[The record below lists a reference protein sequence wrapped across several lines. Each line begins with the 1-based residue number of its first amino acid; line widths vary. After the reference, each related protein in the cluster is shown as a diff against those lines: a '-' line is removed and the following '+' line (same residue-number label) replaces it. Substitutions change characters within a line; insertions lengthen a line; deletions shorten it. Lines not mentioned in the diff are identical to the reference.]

1 MSLKRLLLLPGLLL
15 ALLAT
20 DLPTAWLQAQ
30 EAPQGLSERQQRRRV
45 RKLEKE
51 LQGPFRKWLAEDVKY
66 IISNEERKAFVELNT
81 DEERESFIE
90 NFWIRRDPTPDS
102 MENEFREEHY
112 RRIAYANERFASGIP
127 GWKSDRGR
135 IYIAYGPADE
145 VESHPSG
152 GSYQR
157 PFNEGGGSTSTY
169 PFEIWRYRYLEGIGS
184 DILLEFVDPTLSGE
198 YRLTMDPMEKDA
210 LLYVPN
216 AGNTLAEDMGISTRA
231 DRLMGRTGFG
241 YGSMTPNDAGLGRS
255 RQYNQFERLQL
266 YSMIQRP
273 PPVKFRDLEAIVDST
288 IEYNTLSFTS
298 NVTYVKVTDSTSFAG
313 ITVQV
318 QNRDLLFKEEDGLH
332 RAAVNVFGR
341 VTTMTRRVETHFEDT
356 VTITTS
362 PARLSAE
369 ADRASIYNKQL
380 PLAPGKYRLE
390 LVVKDI
396 IGETVGTARIALDV
410 PKYDDETL
418 AYSSVI
424 LADKIERVPT
434 RSLGAGQFVMGAS
447 KVRPRLGEEFK
458 PGERMGI
465 YVEFYNLGEDD
476 ATRMP
481 DGEITYQ
488 IAKAND
494 PDKLLLDFSED
505 VQDIRGASP
514 GQVVVEKLLPLDLDP
529 GVYRL
534 SLKMTDRVK
543 EETVNP
549 TMTFKV
555 L

>member
-1 MSLKRLLLLPGLLL
+1 MSLKRLFLLPGILLTLL
-15 ALLAT
+15 AA

-45 RKLEKE
+45 RQLEKE

-66 IISNEERKAFVELNT
+66 IITNDERKAFVELNT

-102 MENEFREEHY
+102 MENEYREEHY

-127 GWKSDRGR
+127 GWRTDRGR

-152 GSYQR
+152 GSYVR
-157 PFNEGGGSTSTY
+157 PFEEGGGTTSTY

-184 DILLEFVDPTLSGE
+184 DILLEFVDPTMSGE

-210 LLYVPN
+210 LLYIPG
-216 AGNTLAEDMGISTRA
+216 AGLTIAEEMGLSSRA
-231 DRLMGRTGFG
+231 DRLQGRTGFG
-241 YGSMTPNDAGLGRS
+241 YANSTSRDAGLGGTTR
-255 RQYNQFERLQL
+255 YNQFERLQL

-288 IEYNTLSFTS
+288 IEYNTLNFTS
-298 NVTYVKVTDSTSFAG
+298 NVTYVKVTDSTSFASV
-313 ITVQV
+313 TVQV
-318 QNRDLLFKEEDGLH
+318 QNRDLLFKEDGGLH
-332 RAAVNVFGR
+332 RATLNIFGR
-341 VTTMTRRVETHFEDT
+341 VTTMTRRVERHFEET
-356 VTITTS
+356 VSITTS
-362 PARLSAE
+362 PERLSAE
-369 ADRASIYNKQL
+369 AERASIYNTML

-390 LVVKDI
+390 LVVKDVV
-396 IGETVGTARIALDV
+396 GETVGTSRIALDV
-410 PKYDDETL
+410 PKFDDETL
-418 AYSSVI
+418 SHSSVI

-447 KVRPRLGEEFK
+447 KVRPRMGEEFK

-476 ATRMP
+476 ATLMP

-494 PDKLLLDFSED
+494 PDKLLLDFTED
-505 VQDIRGASP
+505 IQDIRGASP

-549 TMTFKV
+549 TTTFKV

>member
-1 MSLKRLLLLPGLLL
+1 MSLKRLLLLPGILL
-15 ALLAT
+15 ALLAA
-20 DLPTAWLQAQ
+20 DLPTTWLQAQ
-30 EAPQGLSERQQRRRV
+30 EAPQGLTERQQRRRV
-45 RKLEKE
+45 RQLEKE
-51 LQGPFRKWLAEDVKY
+51 LQGPFRKWLAEDVRY

-127 GWKSDRGR
+127 GWKTDRGR

-157 PFNEGGGSTSTY
+157 PFNEGGGTTSTY
-169 PFEIWRYRYLEGIGS
+169 PFEIWRYRWLEGIGS
-184 DILLEFVDPTLSGE
+184 DILLEFVDPTMSGE

-216 AGNTLAEDMGISTRA
+216 AGNTLAEDMGLSTRA

-241 YGSMTPNDAGLGRS
+241 YGSLTPNEAGLGRT

-288 IEYNTLSFTS
+288 IEYNTLNFTS
-298 NVTYVKVTDSTSFAG
+298 NITYVKVTDSTSFAG
-313 ITVQV
+313 VTVQV
-318 QNRDLLFKEEDGLH
+318 QNRDLLFKEENGLH
-332 RAAVNVFGR
+332 RAAVNIFGR
-341 VTTMTRRVETHFEDT
+341 VTTMTRKVETHFEDT

-362 PARLSAE
+362 PDRLTAE
-369 ADRASIYNKQL
+369 ADRASIYNKML

-390 LVVKDI
+390 LVVKDV
-396 IGETVGTARIALDV
+396 IGETVGTSRIALDV
-410 PKYDDETL
+410 PKYDDEKL
-418 AYSSVI
+418 SYSSVI

-447 KVRPRLGEEFK
+447 KVRPRVGEEFK

-465 YVEFYNLGEDD
+465 YVEFYNLGEDE

-494 PDKLLLDFSED
+494 PDKLLLDFTED

-514 GQVVVEKLLPLDLDP
+514 GQVVVEKLLPLDLEP
-529 GVYRL
+529 GVYKL

>member
-20 DLPTAWLQAQ
+20 DVPTAWLQAQ

-45 RKLEKE
+45 RQLEKE

-135 IYIAYGPADE
+135 IYIAYGPPDE
-145 VESHPSG
+145 NEQHPSG

-169 PFEIWRYRYLEGIGS
+169 PFEIWRYRYLEGIGT
-184 DILLEFVDPTLSGE
+184 DILLEFVDPTMSGE

-216 AGNTLAEDMGISTRA
+216 AGNTIAENMGLSTRA

-241 YGSMTPNDAGLGRS
+241 YGSLTPNEAGLGRS

-298 NVTYVKVTDSTSFAG
+298 NVTYVKVTDSTSLAG

-318 QNRDLLFKEEDGLH
+318 QNRDLLFKEENGLH

-341 VTTMTRRVETHFEDT
+341 VTTMTRKVETHFEDT

-362 PARLSAE
+362 PDRLSAE
-369 ADRASIYNKQL
+369 ADRASIYNKPL

-396 IGETVGTARIALDV
+396 IGETVGTARIALNV

-418 AYSSVI
+418 SYSSVI

-465 YVEFYNLGEDD
+465 YTEFYNLGEDD

-543 EETVNP
+543 EETVTP
-549 TMTFKV
+549 TITFKV

>member
-1 MSLKRLLLLPGLLL
+1 MSLKRLLFLPSLLL
-15 ALLAT
+15 ALAVS

-30 EAPQGLSERQQRRRV
+30 EAPQGLTERQQRRRV
-45 RKLEKE
+45 RQLEKE

-102 MENEFREEHY
+102 IENEFREEHY

-184 DILLEFVDPTLSGE
+184 DILLEFVDPTMSGE

-216 AGNTLAEDMGISTRA
+216 AGNTIAENMGLSTRA
-231 DRLMGRTGFG
+231 DRLLGRTGFG
-241 YGSMTPNDAGLGRS
+241 YGSLTPNEAGLGRS

-288 IEYNTLSFTS
+288 IEYNTLNFTTD
-298 NVTYVKVTDSTSFAG
+298 VTYVKVTDSSTLAG

-332 RAAVNVFGR
+332 RAAVNIFGR
-341 VTTMTRRVETHFEDT
+341 ITTMTRRVETHFEDT

-362 PARLSAE
+362 PERLSSE
-369 ADRASIYNKQL
+369 SDRASIYNKPL

-410 PKYDDETL
+410 PKFDNETL
-418 AYSSVI
+418 SYSSVI

-465 YVEFYNLGEDD
+465 YAEFYNLGEDD

-494 PDKLLLDFSED
+494 PDNLLLDFTEE

-514 GQVVVEKLLPLDLDP
+514 GQVVIEKLLPLELDP

-534 SLKMTDRVK
+534 SLKMTDHVK
-543 EETVNP
+543 EKTVTP

>member
-1 MSLKRLLLLPGLLL
+1 MSLKRALLPACIVL
-15 ALLAT
+15 ALLAV
-20 DLPTAWLQAQ
+20 DLPVGRLQAQ
-30 EAPQGLSERQQRRRV
+30 EAPKGLSERQQRRRV
-45 RKLEKE
+45 RQLEKE

-66 IISNEERKAFVELNT
+66 IITADERKAFVELNT
-81 DEERESFIE
+81 DEEREAFIE

-127 GWKSDRGR
+127 GWKTDRGR

-152 GSYQR
+152 GSYVR
-157 PFNEGGGSTSTY
+157 PFEEGGGTTSTY

-184 DILLEFVDPTLSGE
+184 DILLEFVDPSMSGE

-210 LLYVPN
+210 LLYIPG
-216 AGNTLAEDMGISTRA
+216 AGQTIAEQMGLSSRA
-231 DRLMGRTGFG
+231 DRLSGRTGFG
-241 YGSMTPNDAGLGRS
+241 YANSMSRDAGLGGTTR
-255 RQYNQFERLQL
+255 YNQFERLQL

-288 IEYNTLSFTS
+288 IEYNTLNFTS
-298 NVTYVKVTDSTSFAG
+298 SVDYVKVTDSTSFASV
-313 ITVQV
+313 TVQV
-318 QNRDLLFKEEDGLH
+318 QNRDLLFKEEGGLH
-332 RAAVNVFGR
+332 RATLNIFGR
-341 VTTMTRRVETHFEDT
+341 VTTMTRKVETHFEQT
-356 VTITTS
+356 VSITTT
-362 PARLSAE
+362 PERLSAE
-369 ADRASIYNKQL
+369 AERASIYNKML

-390 LVVKDI
+390 LVVKDV
-396 IGETVGTARIALDV
+396 IGETVGTSRIALDV
-410 PKYDDETL
+410 PKFDDETL
-418 AYSSVI
+418 SYSSVI

-447 KVRPRLGEEFK
+447 KVRPRMGEEFK

-481 DGEITYQ
+481 DGEVTYQ

-494 PDKLLLDFSED
+494 PDNLLLNFTED

-514 GQVVVEKLLPLDLDP
+514 SQVVIEKLLPLDLDP

-534 SLKMTDRVK
+534 SVKMTDHVK

>member
-1 MSLKRLLLLPGLLL
+1 MSINRVLLLPCTLF
-15 ALLAT
+15 ALLAA
-20 DLPTAWLQAQ
+20 DLSTVPLQAQ

-45 RKLEKE
+45 RQLEKE

-66 IISNEERKAFVELNT
+66 IISNDERKAFVELNT

-102 MENEFREEHY
+102 AENEFREEHY

-127 GWKSDRGR
+127 GWRTDRGR

-152 GSYQR
+152 GSYVR
-157 PFNEGGGSTSTY
+157 PFEEGGGTTSTY

-184 DILLEFVDPTLSGE
+184 DILLEFVDPSLSGE

-210 LLYVPN
+210 LLYIPG
-216 AGNTLAEDMGISTRA
+216 AGLTIAEEMGLSSRA
-231 DRLMGRTGFG
+231 DRLAGRTGFG
-241 YGSMTPNDAGLGRS
+241 YANDTSRDAGLGGTTK
-255 RQYNQFERLQL
+255 YNQFERLQL

-288 IEYNTLSFTS
+288 IEYNTLNFTS

-313 ITVQV
+313 VTIQV
-318 QNRDLLFKEEDGLH
+318 QNRDLLFKEEGGLH
-332 RAAVNVFGR
+332 RAALNIFGR
-341 VTTMTRRVETHFEDT
+341 VTTMTRKVETHFEDT

-362 PARLSAE
+362 SERLSAE
-369 ADRASIYNKQL
+369 AERASIYNKML

-390 LVVKDI
+390 LVIKDI
-396 IGETVGTARIALDV
+396 IGETVGTSRIALDV
-410 PKYDDETL
+410 PKFDNETL
-418 AYSSVI
+418 SFSSVI

-447 KVRPRLGEEFK
+447 KVRPRMGEEFK

-481 DGEITYQ
+481 DGDITYQ

-494 PDKLLLDFSED
+494 PDKLLLDFTED

-534 SLKMTDRVK
+534 SLKLNDRVK